1 MSDERASRSGG
12 TISNATGIHVTCLDE
27 RSTFEAI
34 EGAARRAETS
44 LTVERT
50 TDPGELR
57 RSIES
62 GTTDCLV
69 VDGTHVDDEKAGL
82 VADAPVPVVLYTAT
96 DPTNVP
102 DVLLDAVDTLV
113 DKGEPTETAQF
124 LLEKVVGLV
133 GDTEEKSE
141 YALAQALARVDDG
154 GTCEGHQFLVADDG
168 TLQWASE
175 PFEDVFPV
183 DSATPASGSRDGGF
197 YDRLAT
203 VLQDRPSAV
212 QTVTRADRDVDAT
225 AEATVSMPT
234 DDGQIHFRHSAHQ
247 LPDAIGPLRLEVF
260 RDVTP
265 QVQREARL
273 ELLDLLVEQA
283 QDGLYTLDENG
294 VIDFCNESFA
304 EMLGYERSEIIG
316 RHASTTLAEGELEKG
331 QRTLRRLQRT
341 DEESRTVDM
350 TMLDRDGHR
359 LEVSIHYTLLPAED
373 GSYAGLMGVVRDI
386 TERKARERAL
396 EQYRTLVES
405 AADPMYVLDAGGRI
419 ELLNEPMAA
428 FFGREK
434 DAVVGEEINALLPET
449 DGDRGDAALAAVLQ
463 DEDRTFESFE
473 SWLTDAD
480 GTQRLYEV
488 TVGAIEDDGEF
499 VGSVG
504 TLRDITE
511 RERRR
516 EELDL
521 LRQVF
526 ARVLRHNL
534 RSELSIIMGNTEV
547 LMEQLDESGRELAE
561 TVIDRSKRLEG
572 TASKARA
579 IEGVLDSE
587 TGRTSQRLE
596 RVVER
601 ATSAVENAHG
611 AVTVASDVPP
621 SLSVR
626 AHPNLVLAVEN
637 LLENAV
643 EHGAPLEVD
652 DRLADVQVTATER
665 DDGVA
670 LSVVDGGSGIPE
682 CERTAVQRGTETPLE
697 HGSGLGLWLV
707 TWIVERSGGALA
719 FDHADGR
726 TTVTVELD
734 GERVTSSE

>member
-1 MSDERASRSGG
+1 MSDEQASQSGG
-12 TISNATGIHVTCLDE
+12 TPSRANGVRVLCLDE
-27 RSTFEAI
+27 QSAVEAI
-34 EGAARRAETS
+34 AWATQHADAPLS
-44 LTVERT
+44 VERT

-57 RSIES
+57 RSLDS
-62 GTTDCLV
+62 GAVDCLV
-69 VDGTHVDDEKAGL
+69 VDGRQVGPELAAL
-82 VADAPVPVVLYTAT
+82 VADASVPAVLYTAT
-96 DPTNVP
+96 DPANVS

-113 DKGEPTETAQF
+113 DRGDPAETAPF
-124 LLEKVVGLV
+124 LVEKVVGLV

-154 GTCEGHQFLVADDG
+154 DACESHQFLVAADG

-175 PFEDVFPV
+175 PFEAVFPV
-183 DSATPASGSRDGGF
+183 EPTPDATVSDDF
-197 YDRLAT
+197 YDRLAK
-203 VLQDRPSAV
+203 LLRDRPSAI
-212 QTVTRADRDVDAT
+212 QTVTRADRDADAAT
-225 AEATVSMPT
+225 EASVSMPT
-234 DDGQIHFRHSAHQ
+234 ADGRRHFRHSAHE
-247 LPDAIGPLRLEVF
+247 LPEAAGSLRLEVF

-265 QVQREARL
+265 QVRREARL

-304 EMLGYERSEIIG
+304 AMLGYDRTEIIG
-316 RHASTTLAEGELEKG
+316 RHASATLAEGELEKG
-331 QRTLRRLQRT
+331 QRTLRHLQRT

-350 TMLDRDGHR
+350 TLLDRDDQP

-373 GSYAGLMGVVRDI
+373 GSYAGLMGVVRDV
-386 TERKARERAL
+386 TERKERLRTL

-405 AADPMYVLDAGGRI
+405 AADPMYVLDATGRI

-434 DAVVGEEINALLPET
+434 EALVGEAIGAFLPET
-449 DGDRGDAALAAVLQ
+449 DSERGDEALKSVLRD
-463 DEDRTFESFE
+463 DEKTFESFE
-473 SWLTDAD
+473 SWLTEAD

-488 TVGAIEDDGEF
+488 TVGAIEDDGEY

-547 LMEQLDESGRELAE
+547 LMEHVDDAHSDLAE
-561 TVIDRSKRLEG
+561 TVLERSRRLEA
-572 TASKARA
+572 TATKARA

-601 ATSAVENAHG
+601 ATTAVANSHG
-611 AVTVASDVPP
+611 DVRVATDVSP

-643 EHGAPLEVD
+643 EHGDTLEVAG
-652 DRLADVQVTATER
+652 READVSVTASARAGEVT
-665 DDGVA
+665 
-670 LSVVDGGSGIPE
+670 LSVVDGGPGIPE
-682 CERTAVQRGTETPLE
+682 CERTAVERGTETPLR

-707 TWIVERSGGALA
+707 RWIVDRSGGDLA
-719 FDHADGR
+719 FEHADGR
-726 TTVTVELD
+726 TTVRLRLD
-734 GERVTSSE
+734 GERVTATE